1 MSPPSWTS
9 LPPPSP
15 SHTSIPL
22 FNSRIIFHC
31 VAISHFWL
39 SIHQLMD
46 IRLASTFWLLWIVL
60 LKIFLYKYLFG
71 HLFSVLLDKYLSV
84 KLLDH
89 REILYLT
96 YWGTANLFL
105 HSSILHSHQQC
116 TEIQF
121 LHTLTDI
128 SYTWFFDSSG
138 STSWFWFAFL
148 WWPII
153 LSIFLCAYWPF
164 VCLLWIN
171 ITSSP
176 VPILNWIICLFV
188 IKFPEFFKLINS
200 FVCARS

>member
-1 MSPPSWTS
+1 MLVSAKHQHESSIGLHMSPPSWTS

-22 FNSRIIFHC
+22 FNSKIIFHC

-46 IRLASTFWLLWIVL
+46 IQLASTFWLLWIVL
-60 LKIFLYKYLFG
+60 LKTFLYKYLFG

-121 LHTLTDI
+121 LHTCWGPAPADPGYSKGRRLRRLFK
-128 SYTWFFDSSG
+128 WAQSSKVCR
-138 STSWFWFAFL
+138 L
-148 WWPII
+148 W
-153 LSIFLCAYWPF
+153 
-164 VCLLWIN
+164 LWG
-171 ITSSP
+171 
-176 VPILNWIICLFV
+176 
-188 IKFPEFFKLINS
+188 
-200 FVCARS
+200 